1 MVNTCVVWGCTNR
14 AGVVDST
21 SKFYDIPKVIT
32 HQGKQMEELSSE
44 RRVLWLSQINRA
56 NFNPDPNK
64 RHFKVCSDHFIS
76 GMNICIFNKTA
87 SYVCYRYIF
96 VNSHLKIIV
105 HVDVNC
111 LHTMNEVY
119 CEIPHYSRLKGS
131 LSIFSPVNQIYYT
144 KLSKTVV

>member
-1 MVNTCVVWGCTNR
+1 MVKTCVVWGCTNR
-14 AGVVDST
+14 AGVGDST
-21 SKFYDIPKVIT
+21 IKFYDIQKVIT
-32 HQGKQMEELSSE
+32 HQGKQTEELSSE

-76 GMNICIFNKTA
+76 GMNICIFKKNA

-105 HVDVNC
+105 HVQTNS
-111 LHTMNEVY
+111 L
-119 CEIPHYSRLKGS
+119 
-131 LSIFSPVNQIYYT
+131 LSITTPTKELYNQYKFRLIYMISILIIHVHMLY
-144 KLSKTVV
+144 LYV